1 MNPIQ
6 FPAFLKPGDRVGVLA
21 PASIVKYEDVVPG
34 IRLFTE
40 QWGLEVIEGETLKT
54 SFNQFSAT
62 DDDRLADMQQMLDD
76 PSIKAIIAARGGYGC
91 SRIVDRLNFE
101 KFLQYPKWIVGFS
114 DLTAFLAKTFKT
126 GYASIHAPMAKT
138 ITNVGAETAAESLRQ
153 MLFGEMPAYEVPA
166 HPLNRS
172 GHATA
177 QVVGGNLCLLAHMIG
192 SETETETDGKIL
204 FIEDINEY
212 LYNHDRMMIQL
223 KRSGKLDKLAGL
235 VVGQFTDMKDNN
247 SPTFG
252 KDSYEIIAEHV
263 AEFGYPVCYGFPVGH
278 VSDNRAM
285 GIGMEAELIV
295 TEHAVQLRFLPNS
308 NAKSEEI

>member
-21 PASIVKYEDVVPG
+21 PASIVKYEDVIPG

-40 QWGLEVIEGETLKT
+40 QWRLEVVEGKTLRT
-54 SFNQFSAT
+54 SFNQFSAS
-62 DDDRLADMQQMLDD
+62 DEDRLADMQHLLDD

-91 SRIVDRLNFE
+91 SRIVDNLNFD
-101 KFLQYPKWIVGFS
+101 KFLQNPKWIVGFS
-114 DLTAFLAKTFKT
+114 DLTAFLARTFQL
-126 GYASIHAPMAKT
+126 GYASIHAPMVKT
-138 ITNVGAETAAESLRQ
+138 ITCAGAEMAAESLRQ
-153 MLFGEMPAYEVPA
+153 MLFGELPGYEVPV
-166 HPLNRS
+166 HRLNRV
-172 GHATA
+172 GEATA

-192 SETETETDGKIL
+192 SETETNTDGKIL

-212 LYNHDRMMIQL
+212 LYNLDRMMIQL
-223 KRSGKLDKLAGL
+223 KRSGKLAKLAGL

-263 AEFGYPVCYGFPVGH
+263 AEFDFPVCYDFPVGH
-278 VSDNRAM
+278 VCDNRAM
-285 GIGMEAELIV
+285 GVGMGAAFKVSEL
-295 TEHAVQLRFLPNS
+295 AVELRFLSNS
-308 NAKSEEI
+308 TAV

>member
-1 MNPIQ
+1 MNPIL

-40 QWGLEVIEGETLKT
+40 QWGLEVVEGKTLRT
-54 SFNQFSAT
+54 SFNQFSAS
-62 DDDRLADMQQMLDD
+62 DEDRLADMQRMLDD
-76 PSIKAIIAARGGYGC
+76 PSVKAIIAARGGYGC
-91 SRIVDRLNFE
+91 SRIVDNLNFDN
-101 KFLQYPKWIVGFS
+101 FLKNPKWIVGFS
-114 DLTAFLAKTFKT
+114 DLTAFLARTFQL

-138 ITNVGAETAAESLRQ
+138 ITCAGAEVAAESLRQ
-153 MLFGEMPAYEVPA
+153 MLFGELPGYEVPV
-166 HPLNRS
+166 HRLNRT
-172 GHATA
+172 GQATA

-192 SETETETDGKIL
+192 SETETDTDGKIL

-212 LYNHDRMMIQL
+212 LYNLDRMMIQL

-263 AEFGYPVCYGFPVGH
+263 AEFDYPTCYDFPVGH
-278 VSDNRAM
+278 VGDNRAM
-285 GIGMEAELIV
+285 GVGMRAAFKVSEQ
-295 TEHAVQLRFLPNS
+295 AVELRFLSNS
-308 NAKSEEI
+308 TAV

>member
-40 QWGLEVIEGETLKT
+40 QWGLEVVEGKTLKT
-54 SFNQFSAT
+54 SFNQFSAS
-62 DDDRLADMQQMLDD
+62 DEDRLADIQQMLDD

-91 SRIVDRLNFE
+91 SRIVDRLNFDE
-101 KFLQYPKWIVGFS
+101 FVKHPKWIVGFS
-114 DLTAFLAKTFKT
+114 DLTAFLSRTFQL

-138 ITNVGAETAAESLRQ
+138 ITCAGAEAAAESLRQ
-153 MLFGEMPAYEVPA
+153 MLFGELPAYEVPA
-166 HPLNRS
+166 HLLNRT
-172 GHATA
+172 GNVAA

-192 SETETETDGKIL
+192 SDTEIDTEGKIL

-263 AEFGYPVCYGFPVGH
+263 AEFGYPVCFDFPVGH
-278 VSDNRAM
+278 VGDNRAM
-285 GIGMEAELIV
+285 GIGMEAALTV
-295 TEHAVQLRFLPNS
+295 TEHAVQLRFLSNS
-308 NAKSEEI
+308 TAV

>member
-40 QWGLEVIEGETLKT
+40 QWGLEVVEGKTLKT
-54 SFNQFSAT
+54 SFNQFSAS
-62 DDDRLADMQQMLDD
+62 DEDRLSDMQQMLDD
-76 PSIKAIIAARGGYGC
+76 PSIKAVIAARGGYGC
-91 SRIVDRLNFE
+91 SRIADSLNFD
-101 KFLQYPKWIVGFS
+101 KFLQNPKWIVGFS
-114 DLTAFLAKTFKT
+114 DLTAFLSRTFQL

-138 ITNVGAETAAESLRQ
+138 ITCTGAELAAESLRQ
-153 MLFGEMPAYEVPA
+153 MLFGDMPAYEVPA

-172 GHATA
+172 GHTTA
-177 QVVGGNLCLLAHMIG
+177 QVVGGNLCLLAHMVG
-192 SETETETDGKIL
+192 SATEIDTDGKIL

-212 LYNHDRMMIQL
+212 LYNLDRMMIQL

-252 KDSYEIIAEHV
+252 KDSYQIIEEHV
-263 AEFGYPVCYGFPVGH
+263 AEFVYPVCYDFPVGH
-278 VSDNRAM
+278 VGDNRAM
-285 GIGMEAELIV
+285 GVGMDAFLSV
-295 TEHAVQLRFLPNS
+295 ADDAVQLRFLSNS
-308 NAKSEEI
+308 TAV

>member
-21 PASIVKYEDVVPG
+21 PASIVKYDDVVPG

-40 QWGLEVIEGETLKT
+40 QWGLEVVEGETLKT
-54 SFNQFSAT
+54 SFNQFSAS
-62 DDDRLADMQQMLDD
+62 DDDRLADVQQMLDD

-91 SRIVDRLNFE
+91 SRIVDRLNFD
-101 KFLQYPKWIVGFS
+101 KFLQHPKWIVGFS
-114 DLTAFLAKTFKT
+114 DLTAFLARTFQL
-126 GYASIHAPMAKT
+126 GYASIHAPMVKT
-138 ITNVGAETAAESLRQ
+138 ITCAGAEIAAESLRQ
-153 MLFGEMPAYEVPA
+153 MLFGEMPFYDVPVHA
-166 HPLNRS
+166 LNRT
-172 GHATA
+172 GEAEA

-192 SETETETDGKIL
+192 SETETNTDEKIL

-212 LYNHDRMMIQL
+212 LYNLDRMMIQM

-252 KDSYEIIAEHV
+252 KNSYEIISEHIAEYD
-263 AEFGYPVCYGFPVGH
+263 YPVCFDFPVGH
-278 VSDNRAM
+278 VGDNRAM
-285 GIGMEAELIV
+285 GVGMEAVLNV
-295 TEHAVQLRFLPNS
+295 SEHGAQLRFLS
-308 NAKSEEI
+308 HSAAV

>member
-40 QWGLEVIEGETLKT
+40 QWGLEVVEGKTLST
-54 SFNQFSAT
+54 SFNQFSAS
-62 DDDRLADMQQMLDD
+62 DEDRLADMQQMLDD

-91 SRIVDRLNFE
+91 SRIVDNLNFD
-101 KFLQYPKWIVGFS
+101 KFLENPKWIVGFS
-114 DLTAFLAKTFKT
+114 DLTAFLARTFQL

-138 ITNVGAETAAESLRQ
+138 ITCAGAEVAAESLRQ
-153 MLFGEMPAYEVPA
+153 MLFGALPGYEIAA
-166 HPLNRS
+166 HPLNRA
-172 GHATA
+172 GHASA

-192 SETETETDGKIL
+192 SETETNTDGKIL

-263 AEFGYPVCYGFPVGH
+263 AGFDYPVCYDFPVGH
-278 VSDNRAM
+278 VGDNRAM
-285 GIGMEAELIV
+285 GVGMQAAFKVSEQAV
-295 TEHAVQLRFLPNS
+295 TLRFLSNS
-308 NAKSEEI
+308 TAV

>member
-6 FPAFLKPGDRVGVLA
+6 FPAFLKPGDRIGVLA

-40 QWGLEVIEGETLKT
+40 QWGLEVVEGKTLKS
-54 SFNQFSAT
+54 SFNQFSAS
-62 DDDRLADMQQMLDD
+62 DEDRLADVQQMLDD

-91 SRIVDRLNFE
+91 SRIVDKLHFD
-101 KFLQYPKWIVGFS
+101 KFVQNPKWIVGFS
-114 DLTAFLAKTFKT
+114 DLTAFLSRTFQL

-138 ITNVGAETAAESLRQ
+138 ITCTGAEAAAESLRQ
-153 MLFGEMPAYEVPA
+153 MLFGDMPAYEVPA
-166 HPLNRS
+166 HPLNRT

-192 SETETETDGKIL
+192 SETEIDTAGKIL

-212 LYNHDRMMIQL
+212 LYNLDRMMIQL

-235 VVGQFTDMKDNN
+235 IVGQFTDMKDNS

-252 KDSYEIIAEHV
+252 KDSNQIIEEHV
-263 AEFGYPVCYGFPVGH
+263 AEFGYPVCYDFPVGH
-278 VSDNRAM
+278 VGDNRAM
-285 GIGMEAELIV
+285 GVGMEAFLRV
-295 TEHAVQLRFLPNS
+295 ADDAVQLRYLSNS
-308 NAKSEEI
+308 TVV

>member
-21 PASIVKYEDVVPG
+21 PASIVKYDDVIPG

-40 QWGLEVIEGETLKT
+40 QWRLEVVEGKTLRT
-54 SFNQFSAT
+54 SFNQFSAS
-62 DDDRLADMQQMLDD
+62 DEDRLADMQHMLDD

-91 SRIVDRLNFE
+91 SRIVDDLRFD
-101 KFLQYPKWIVGFS
+101 KFVQNPKWIVGFS
-114 DLTAFLAKTFKT
+114 DLTAFLARTFQL

-138 ITNVGAETAAESLRQ
+138 ITCAGAEIAAESLRQ
-153 MLFGEMPAYEVPA
+153 MLFGELPGYEVPA
-166 HPLNRS
+166 HRLNRA
-172 GHATA
+172 GQATA

-192 SETETETDGKIL
+192 SETETNTDGKIL

-212 LYNHDRMMIQL
+212 LYNLDRMMIQL
-223 KRSGKLDKLAGL
+223 KRSGKLAKLAGL

-263 AEFGYPVCYGFPVGH
+263 TEYDYPVCYDFPVGH
-278 VSDNRAM
+278 VGDNRAM
-285 GIGMEAELIV
+285 GVGMGATFKVSEQ
-295 TEHAVQLRFLPNS
+295 AVELRFLSNS
-308 NAKSEEI
+308 TAV

>member
-40 QWGLEVIEGETLKT
+40 QWGLEVVEGKTLTT
-54 SFNQFSAT
+54 SFNQFSAS
-62 DDDRLADMQQMLDD
+62 DDDRLADMQAMLDD

-91 SRIVDRLNFE
+91 SRIVDRLNFD
-101 KFLQYPKWIVGFS
+101 KFVEHPKWIVGFS
-114 DLTAFLAKTFKT
+114 DLTAFLSRTFQL

-138 ITNVGAETAAESLRQ
+138 ITCAGAEIAAESLRQ
-153 MLFGEMPAYEVPA
+153 MLFGELPAYAIPA
-166 HPLNRS
+166 HRLNRT
-172 GHATA
+172 GQANA

-192 SETETETDGKIL
+192 SETETSTDGKIL

-212 LYNHDRMMIQL
+212 LYNLDRMMIQL

-235 VVGQFTDMKDNN
+235 IVGQFTDMKDNN

-263 AEFGYPVCYGFPVGH
+263 AAFDYPVCYDFPVGH
-278 VSDNRAM
+278 VGDNRAM
-285 GIGMEAELIV
+285 GVGMRAALNV
-295 TEHAVQLRFLPNS
+295 SEHGVELRFLSNS
-308 NAKSEEI
+308 TAV

>member
-1 MNPIQ
+1 MNPIL

-40 QWGLEVIEGETLKT
+40 QWGLEVVEGKTLRT
-54 SFNQFSAT
+54 SFNQFSAS
-62 DDDRLADMQQMLDD
+62 DGDRLTDIQQMLDD

-91 SRIVDRLNFE
+91 SRIVDSLNFD
-101 KFLQYPKWIVGFS
+101 KFLEKPKWIVGFS
-114 DLTAFLAKTFKT
+114 DLTAFLARTFEL

-138 ITNVGAETAAESLRQ
+138 ITCAGAEIAAESLRQ
-153 MLFGEMPAYEVPA
+153 MLFGELPGYEVPV
-166 HPLNRS
+166 HRLNRT
-172 GHATA
+172 GQATA

-192 SETETETDGKIL
+192 SETETNTDGKIL

-212 LYNHDRMMIQL
+212 LYNLDRMMIQL

-263 AEFGYPVCYGFPVGH
+263 AGFGYPVCYDFPVGH
-278 VSDNRAM
+278 VGDNRAM
-285 GIGMEAELIV
+285 GVGMRATLNVSEYD
-295 TEHAVQLRFLPNS
+295 VQLRFLSNS
-308 NAKSEEI
+308 TAV

>member
-40 QWGLEVIEGETLKT
+40 QWGLEVVEGKTLST
-54 SFNQFSAT
+54 SFNQFSAS
-62 DDDRLADMQQMLDD
+62 DEDRLADMQQMLDD

-91 SRIVDRLNFE
+91 SRIVDNLNFD
-101 KFLQYPKWIVGFS
+101 KFLENPKWIVGFS
-114 DLTAFLAKTFKT
+114 DLTAFLARTFQL

-138 ITNVGAETAAESLRQ
+138 ITCAGAEIAAESLRQ
-153 MLFGEMPAYEVPA
+153 MLFGELPDYEVAA
-166 HPLNRS
+166 HPLNRA
-172 GHATA
+172 GQANG

-192 SETETETDGKIL
+192 SETETNTDGKIL

-223 KRSGKLDKLAGL
+223 KRSGKLNNLAGL

-252 KDSYEIIAEHV
+252 KDAYEIIAEHV
-263 AEFGYPVCYGFPVGH
+263 AEFDYPVCYNFPVGH
-278 VSDNRAM
+278 VGDNRAM
-285 GIGMEAELIV
+285 GVGMQAAFKVSEQAV
-295 TEHAVQLRFLPNS
+295 TLRFLSNS
-308 NAKSEEI
+308 TAV